1 MTVGQET
8 GDRELVEAARGGDE
22 KAFEILYR
30 RYRGYVLIIASR
42 YGVTGAAAL
51 DVLQETFFYF
61 FRKLPEF
68 ELRARFS
75 TFLYPVVKNL
85 SLKKKAEASRVVGYE
100 NGGIDIG
107 SLPSREGTGD
117 PGARLLELVVSLPE
131 EQKETLLLR
140 FADGMSLGE
149 IAAALDIPL
158 GTVKSRLHNALA
170 ALRRQEEST

>member
-1 MTVGQET
+1 MMVEEET
-8 GDRELVEAARGGDE
+8 GDRELIEAARGGDE
-22 KAFEILYR
+22 EAFERLYL
-30 RYRGYVLIIASR
+30 RYREYVLIIASR
-42 YGVTGAAAL
+42 YGVTAAAL
-51 DVLQETFFYF
+51 DVLQETFLYF

-107 SLPSREGTGD
+107 SLPSREGTED

-140 FADGMSLGE
+140 FADGMTLGE